1 VLLDLESL
9 RCFVSAATHLS
20 FRTAAREIA
29 LSPAAFGERIRKL
42 EEELGA
48 RLFERTTR
56 RVVLTPE
63 GVRLL
68 PQAKRCLDEAQ
79 RCAAVVS
86 SSEKPP
92 FDLVIGT
99 RFELGMSFV
108 LPAFAALEKAR
119 PERRLHLYVGDTVD
133 IVPRIL
139 RDEVSCM
146 ITSARIATPGLS
158 FARLH
163 QEDYVFVGARSLLEK
178 RPLTKPADGR
188 HHRLLDTSADLPLF
202 RYFVDARSPDEVWV
216 FESMQYLGGIGGIRA
231 RLLEGAGV
239 AVVPLYYVRA
249 DLQAGR
255 LKRLFATTK
264 LPGDWFRLIWR
275 SGHPYESELRELATE
290 FAKQK
295 LR

>member
-20 FRTAAREIA
+20 FRSAARECA

-42 EEELGA
+42 EDELGA
-48 RLFERTTR
+48 RLFDRTTR
-56 RVVLTPE
+56 RVVVTPE

-86 SSEKPP
+86 SDEKPP

-119 PERRLHLYVGDTVD
+119 PDRRLHLYVGDTMD

-163 QEDYVFVGARSLLEK
+163 QEDYVFVGARSLLDK
-178 RPLTKPADGR
+178 QPFTKPADACSTPAGTCR
-188 HHRLLDTSADLPLF
+188 SSAI
-202 RYFVDARSPDEVWV
+202 S
-216 FESMQYLGGIGGIRA
+216 STRA
-231 RLLEGAGV
+231 R
-239 AVVPLYYVRA
+239 P
-249 DLQAGR
+249 
-255 LKRLFATTK
+255 T
-264 LPGDWFRLIWR
+264 R
-275 SGHPYESELRELATE
+275 SGSSSPCSIWAESAASERACSRARVSRSCRSITCVPTCRRAVSGNSFRPRSCQETG
-290 FAKQK
+290 FA
-295 LR
+295 